1 LGSTAQLVL
10 VCDFD
15 IGLLHRILAVYE
27 HFSEKPRVLLIKKRR
42 GSLSKRDAFSKIEI
56 PLRADVDASTPVRMF
71 GAVVRASVYL
81 FYVFLLLPS
90 IARNRPINVVHAHY
104 LLPQGLA
111 GALIARAVKA
121 PLILTATG
129 TDMNIL
135 AKRRIPRWLM
145 RRVLFQNASLII
157 AVSQGILKEVQN
169 LGCHHAIY
177 LPNCVEID
185 KNRGLE
191 QSLNAHNIIFVG
203 SLTKLKRPHVLIQAF
218 RRVADEVPDATL
230 TIAGKGPLRQS
241 LEDMTSRLHLT
252 EKVTFAGY
260 IEGEKVVQLYREASV
275 FVLPSAAEGLS
286 LALLEAMSFGK
297 CVVVSERAHS
307 GVIQDRV
314 DGLIFRFD
322 DADDLAGK
330 LLWIFEN
337 PERSKRLSVNARQKV
352 EREYSLEAIAPRLE
366 QLYGEVAGVT
376 SQ

>member
-1 LGSTAQLVL
+1 
-10 VCDFD
+10 
-15 IGLLHRILAVYE
+15 
-27 HFSEKPRVLLIKKRR
+27 
-42 GSLSKRDAFSKIEI
+42 
-56 PLRADVDASTPVRMF
+56 
-71 GAVVRASVYL
+71 
-81 FYVFLLLPS
+81 
-90 IARNRPINVVHAHY
+90 
-104 LLPQGLA
+104 
-111 GALIARAVKA
+111 
-121 PLILTATG
+121 
-129 TDMNIL
+129 
-135 AKRRIPRWLM
+135 
-145 RRVLFQNASLII
+145 
-157 AVSQGILKEVQN
+157 
-169 LGCHHAIY
+169 
-177 LPNCVEID
+177 
-185 KNRGLE
+185 
-191 QSLNAHNIIFVG
+191 
-203 SLTKLKRPHVLIQAF
+203 VLIQAF